1 MSHDIDADDYITK
14 SFELVIFLSRL
25 NVLLRKSDNFIDIV
39 AMGLVQAGKFT
50 DGRVETMNRERNG
63 KKEFRTE
70 FIAMVF
76 KQRTEPYANYNRG
89 T

>member
-1 MSHDIDADDYITK
+1 
-14 SFELVIFLSRL
+14 
-25 NVLLRKSDNFIDIV
+25 
-39 AMGLVQAGKFT
+39 MGLVQSGKFT